1 MKTILTVASAS
12 TLAMLI
18 GASAVAAQGT
28 LVGTDALDDR
38 IDDIA
43 EDAQDDL
50 EEARDNARFGPERF
64 QPGWSGSV
72 ALTYAGTSGNTETQD
87 LAMAGRLRYGQGQWA
102 HTIGFGIEYGE
113 DDGDETKKELFAVY
127 DANYSLDD
135 RFYVFGLARA
145 QFDEY
150 AAFETDAFVGFGPGY
165 RIINTPQTAWRVQA
179 GPGIRYVEDQVGN
192 DDTELAAIASSR
204 LYHAF
209 NETVFLTNDTDI
221 LHSDAGTRVSND
233 LGLNFAMTDTL
244 STRISYRTDYN
255 DEAVEGTK
263 KTDNRLGVSLVMGF

>member
-12 TLAMLI
+12 TLALLI

-28 LVGTDALDDR
+28 LVGTEALDDR
-38 IDDIA
+38 IDDIT

-50 EEARDNARFGPERF
+50 DEARDAARFGREEFR
-64 QPGWSGSV
+64 PGWSGNV

-87 LAMAGRLRYGQGQWA
+87 LALAGRLRYGQGLWN

-113 DDGDETKKELFAVY
+113 DDGEKTKKELFAVY
-127 DANYSLDD
+127 DANYSLTD

-145 QFDEY
+145 QFDDY
-150 AAFETDAFVGFGPGY
+150 APFKQDAFLGFGPGY
-165 RIINTPQTAWRVQA
+165 RIINTTQTAWRVQA
-179 GPGIRYVEDQVGN
+179 GPGIRYVKDQLDE
-192 DDTELAAIASSR
+192 DDTEVAFIASSR
-204 LYHAF
+204 LFHAF

-221 LHSDAGTRVSND
+221 LSSDAGTLVSND